1 MIKKRIQ
8 IASLLIG
15 LIVSGIAMLFI
26 ARPFFVGL
34 FLAITVAIIA
44 RPLHRRIGTL
54 VSRQPTI
61 QTIVTM
67 LIILLII
74 GTPLALVTNQLINEA
89 QNAYESYL
97 LPGEGETLA
106 GTSQSILTQITD
118 RLPGSETIA
127 IDLGAIKAR
136 TINWLTEN
144 INRLF
149 SSAVNVAINTFIFLF
164 ALFYLIRDGHIL
176 KRKLY
181 ELSPL
186 SATHSQ
192 QIANRFEA
200 TVHSVVIGSL
210 VVALIQGGITTI
222 GLLLFGVPEA
232 FLLGSAAVIAALIPG
247 VGPSI
252 IMLPA
257 AVFLYF
263 SGQTIPALGLAVWSI
278 AIVGTI
284 DNIIRPFLIE
294 RGLKI
299 HPFFI
304 LVSVI
309 GGLIVLGP
317 IGFLAGPII
326 LSFFITLTDIYI
338 KLEDDL
344 IA

>member
-1 MIKKRIQ
+1 MIKKRLQ
-8 IASLLIG
+8 IASLFIG
-15 LIVSGIAMLFI
+15 LTVSGLAMLAI

-34 FLAITVAIIA
+34 FLALTVAIIA
-44 RPLHRRIGTL
+44 RPLHRRIAKIISNTTL
-54 VSRQPTI
+54 
-61 QTIVTM
+61 QTIATM
-67 LIILLII
+67 LIILIVI
-74 GTPLALVTNQLINEA
+74 GTPIAIVGNELVNQA
-89 QNAYESYL
+89 QNAYQSYL
-97 LPGEGETLA
+97 LPEEGETITT
-106 GTSQSILTQITD
+106 TSQAIVTEITD
-118 RLPGSETIA
+118 RLPGSQLITFDLAIA
-127 IDLGAIKAR
+127 KEKVL
-136 TINWLTEN
+136 TWLTDN
-144 INRLF
+144 INKLF
-149 SSAVNVAINTFIFLF
+149 SSAVSVAINTFIFLF

-176 KRKLY
+176 KKTLY

-186 SATHSQ
+186 SATNSE
-192 QIANRFEA
+192 QIVKRFEQ

-222 GLLLFGVPEA
+222 GLLIFGVPEA

-263 SGQTIPALGLAVWSI
+263 SGHTIPAAGLAIWSI

-299 HPFFI
+299 HPFLI
-304 LVSVI
+304 LISVI

-317 IGFLAGPII
+317 IGFLAGPIV
-326 LSFFITLTDIYI
+326 LSFFLALTDIYI
-338 KLEDDL
+338 KLEDNL
-344 IA
+344 TA